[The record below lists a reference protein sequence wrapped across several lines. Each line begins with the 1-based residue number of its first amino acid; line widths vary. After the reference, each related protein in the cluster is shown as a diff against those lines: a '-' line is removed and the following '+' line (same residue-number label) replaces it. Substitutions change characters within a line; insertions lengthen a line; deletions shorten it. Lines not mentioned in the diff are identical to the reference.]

1 LPDSP
6 SKEKYD
12 AAVELARGKLGLL
25 SAGHGPGRVVFI
37 RRIDQKPPWDASLL
51 EACAASVQRAK
62 TLHHPS
68 LLAVIDAVP
77 SPTGLLVVTE
87 YVQGVPLRVLMT
99 RAREQRKPM
108 PLRAALRI
116 ADELA
121 RALAAAEDLL
131 KQSDGR
137 PLVGLHP
144 ECVIISSGDDAL
156 IADLGM
162 ITLERAPEHPE
173 IVAYRAPELESGKGD
188 ARAVVYSLGLVLWET
203 LAGRDAFGQSA
214 PSATVAQIRKQAR
227 EGRVPRL
234 DRIVRNVPPLL
245 VELVTQSINVDPN
258 ARFPSVAAFGEALA
272 SVSEKRKPGEL
283 LKYMDELCADLI
295 TRQRAGLTLTNIA
308 AASWR
313 PTVHTF
319 DAPQQPVIPKAP
331 RLIGLA
337 AFQQTPNEPGVE
349 SGNAVDSLLGHE
361 EPVPSAPMITVE
373 PMQVDMPPSA
383 PLSTPG
389 RPPQATSPLLLV
401 NKPLPTPTPVA
412 TPQRTSS
419 STVNAAISYPDEYP
433 QPRRRWGLVL
443 FVLAVLGGAVAL
455 GAFAVKKQ
463 LEPVA
468 ADTSAPIV
476 PTLGMSG
483 LPSAGTGSLPWP
495 TGASSARSQPA
506 THGTRREGWVPRRT
520 KDGGVDTTEPAPSA
534 APPATSGEA
543 TPSSDNPYGDP
554 EPPPAASVDPKRGF

>member
-1 LPDSP
+1 LPDIP

-25 SAGHGPGRVVFI
+25 SAGHGPGRVVLL
-37 RRIDQKPPWDASLL
+37 RRIDAKPPWDAALL
-51 EACAASVQRAK
+51 DACAASSARAK
-62 TLHHPS
+62 TIHHPS
-68 LLAVIDAVP
+68 LLAVIDAVR
-77 SPTGLLVVTE
+77 SAAGLLVVTE

-121 RALAAAEDLL
+121 RALGAAEDLL
-131 KQSDGR
+131 KAQGDSR
-137 PLVGLHP
+137 PLASLHP

-162 ITLERAPEHPE
+162 VTLEQVPEHPE

-188 ARAVVYSLGLVLWET
+188 ARAAVYTLGLVLWET

-214 PSATVAQIRKQAR
+214 PSATAAQIKKQAR

-234 DRIVRNVPPLL
+234 DRIVRNVPSLL
-245 VELVTQSINVDPN
+245 VELVMQSISVDPA
-258 ARFPSVAAFGEALA
+258 ARFPSISAFGEALA

-283 LKYMDELCADLI
+283 LKYMNELCADLI
-295 TRQRAGLTLTNIA
+295 EKQRGGLTLSNIA

-319 DAPQQPVIPKAP
+319 DAQAAPVIPKAP

-337 AFQQTPNEPGVE
+337 AFQQNPEPGVE
-349 SGNAVDSLLGHE
+349 SGNAVDSLLGKDD
-361 EPVPSAPMITVE
+361 PVPSAPMITVE
-373 PMQVDMPPSA
+373 PMQVEMPASA
-383 PLSTPG
+383 PFSAGP
-389 RPPQATSPLLLV
+389 RAPQATAPLLLV
-401 NKPLPTPTPVA
+401 NKPTQTPVGLGL
-412 TPQRTSS
+412 QRTSS
-419 STVNAAISYPDEYP
+419 STVGAAISYPDEYP
-433 QPRRRWGLVL
+433 YPKRRWGLVF
-443 FVLAVLGGAVAL
+443 FVLIVLGGAVGL

-463 LEPVA
+463 MEQPTA
-468 ADTSAPIV
+468 SETPPIV

-483 LPSAGTGSLPWP
+483 NPSTSAGSVPWP
-495 TGASSARSQPA
+495 GDSSSAVGKPSSN
-506 THGTRREGWVPRRT
+506 GTRREGPVPRRG
-520 KDGGVDTTEPAPSA
+520 KDGGLTAPEPPTSTT
-534 APPATSGEA
+534 PPATSGE
-543 TPSSDNPYGDP
+543 PQVPSDNPYRDP
-554 EPPPAASVDPKRGF
+554 ETPAAPSVDPKRGF

>member
-1 LPDSP
+1 MPDSP

-25 SAGHGPGRVVFI
+25 SAGHGPGRVLLL
-37 RRIDQKPPWDASLL
+37 RRVDAKPPWDAALL
-51 EACAASVQRAK
+51 DACAASGARAK
-62 TLHHPS
+62 TIHHPS
-68 LLAVIDAVP
+68 LLAVIDVVR
-77 SPTGLLVVTE
+77 SPTGLLIVTE

-121 RALAAAEDLL
+121 RALRAAEDLL
-131 KQSDGR
+131 KAQDDTR
-137 PLVGLHP
+137 PLASLHP

-162 ITLERAPEHPE
+162 ITLEQVPEHPE

-188 ARAVVYSLGLVLWET
+188 ARAAVYTLGLILWET

-214 PSATVAQIRKQAR
+214 PSATAAQIKKQAR

-234 DRIVRNVPPLL
+234 DRIVRNVPSLL
-245 VELVTQSINVDPN
+245 VELVMQSISVDPS
-258 ARFPSVAAFGEALA
+258 ARFPNIAAFGDALA

-283 LKYMDELCADLI
+283 LRYMNELCSDLI
-295 TRQRAGLTLTNIA
+295 DKQRNGLTLTNIA

-319 DAPQQPVIPKAP
+319 DAAAAPVIPKAP

-337 AFQQTPNEPGVE
+337 AFQQNLEPGVD
-349 SGNAVDSLLGHE
+349 SGDAVDSLLGGE
-361 EPVPSAPMITVE
+361 EPVPSAPTITVE
-373 PMQVDMPPSA
+373 PMQAEVPASA
-383 PLSTPG
+383 PFSAGP
-389 RPPQATSPLLLV
+389 RAPQATTPLLLV
-401 NKPLPTPTPVA
+401 NKPTQTPVGLG
-412 TPQRTSS
+412 PQRTSS
-419 STVNAAISYPDEYP
+419 STVGAAISYPDEYP
-433 QPRRRWGLVL
+433 HPKRRWGLVF
-443 FVLAVLGGAVAL
+443 FVVLILGGAIAL

-463 LEPVA
+463 MEQTT
-468 ADTSAPIV
+468 ADDTPPIV

-483 LPSAGTGSLPWP
+483 APSTSGGSVPWP
-495 TGASSARSQPA
+495 TDSSATGGKPA
-506 THGTRREGWVPRRT
+506 PNASRRDGQVPRRS
-520 KDGGVDTTEPAPSA
+520 KDGGLVAPEPPTSTT
-534 APPATSGEA
+534 PPATSGE
-543 TPSSDNPYGDP
+543 PQVPSDNPYKDP
-554 EPPPAASVDPKRGF
+554 ETPAGSVDPKRGF